1 MLAQIAPVVIA
12 ISGLLGAIGAL
23 VKILTEVR
31 GMRAEQDRQSAAQ
44 ARQAAALDEHGRILA
59 LTAFE
64 LQPNHGTS
72 TKDGV
77 TRIESAIADVRD
89 DLRRHDKEIG
99 RVSDSIVGLGEQVGR
114 VGERL
119 ALADAEDRRRAD
131 EAHAI
136 IHDRIDQL
144 AKEPT

>member
-1 MLAQIAPVVIA
+1 VLAQIAPVVIA

-64 LQPNHGTS
+64 P
-72 TKDGV
+72 
-77 TRIESAIADVRD
+77 AIADVRD

-131 EAHAI
+131 EAHAA

-144 AKEPT
+144 AKEHR